1 MTAANSYFAYVFS
14 NCGPLT
20 TTFTQLATCTSAR
33 AYRLAF
39 TGVTK
44 EDCDDYRD
52 SRRLYETLYGAY
64 FSPGLYCPSLWETVR
79 MAARDTSSPLT
90 SSGILTGYSHD
101 DHLNCPDWIYD
112 CADSGSLMKHAL
124 QPKCCPMYLP
134 FAPSFYRRLFDTTI
148 DGPMGSSGVV
158 ANSSGVCIPVDPN
171 YAVSKGCQG
180 HEAYSYQYA
189 KTTYTYTNG
198 STTGVSVFNS
208 ATSTF
213 RLYDP
218 GARDI

>member
-1 MTAANSYFAYVFS
+1 
-14 NCGPLT
+14 
-20 TTFTQLATCTSAR
+20 
-33 AYRLAF
+33 
-39 TGVTK
+39 
-44 EDCDDYRD
+44 
-52 SRRLYETLYGAY
+52 
-64 FSPGLYCPSLWETVR
+64 

-90 SSGILTGYSHD
+90 SSGILTCYSHD

-134 FAPSFYRRLFDTTI
+134 FAPSFRRRLFDTTI
-148 DGPMGSSGVV
+148 DGPMGSSGIV

-189 KTTYTYTNG
+189 RTVYTYTNG
-198 STTGVSVFNS
+198 STTGVTAFNS
-208 ATSTF
+208 PTSTF
-213 RLYDP
+213 SDMIPVPTSFKPEELSEYRRLHAVDAISLLSHESDLQAAATATATATADTGSGTP
-218 GARDI
+218 GTSKTTSNAAGSLRRKSA